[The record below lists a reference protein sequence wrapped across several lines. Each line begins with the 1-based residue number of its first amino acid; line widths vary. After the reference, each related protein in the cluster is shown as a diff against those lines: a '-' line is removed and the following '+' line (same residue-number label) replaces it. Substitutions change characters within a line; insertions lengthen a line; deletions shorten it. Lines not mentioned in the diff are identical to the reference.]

1 MGLAHYRGACTTRG
15 SHPVRS
21 TYPSRCLRQVCKAK
35 TLTEIYA
42 VILVGQAMPISVALI
57 GLIYRRNGRSN
68 NKNGPVIVKR
78 DELWET
84 FRAREANI
92 ARLIDAQGEQGRIL
106 SPWAS
111 MSLAMF

>member
-1 MGLAHYRGACTTRG
+1 M
-15 SHPVRS
+15 
-21 TYPSRCLRQVCKAK
+21 
-35 TLTEIYA
+35 TEIYA
-42 VILVGQAMPISVALI
+42 VILVGLAMPISVALI

-106 SPWAS
+106 SQVS
-111 MSLAMF
+111 MTLTGVAGTLDRIADRLDHLSDRMNR